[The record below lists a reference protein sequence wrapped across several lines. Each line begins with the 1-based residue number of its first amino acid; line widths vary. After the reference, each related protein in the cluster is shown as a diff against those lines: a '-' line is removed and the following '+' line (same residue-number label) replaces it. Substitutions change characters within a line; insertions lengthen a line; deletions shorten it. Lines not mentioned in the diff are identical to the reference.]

1 MAEDIKLHEQ
11 GKHQEALNHFREAR
25 ILSGMDTSELKLWQA
40 RVLRGL
46 GDLESAIKHLDIAIY
61 LEENAINLPERAG
74 IHADMSNEAQALE
87 NGYDARTRPDQ
98 THGWRHS
105 KAEANL
111 VIARG
116 WALIERWEES
126 LDHAEEAL
134 DVAAEHRYPQ
144 HKIREIQAILEE
156 AKRRLNS

>member
-11 GKHQEALNHFREAR
+11 GKHQEALNYFREAR
-25 ILSGMDTSELKLWQA
+25 ILSGADTSELKLWQGRA
-40 RVLRGL
+40 HRAL
-46 GDLESAIKHLDIAIY
+46 GDFETALKHLDIAVY
-61 LEENAINLPERAG
+61 LDKNAINLAERAG
-74 IHADMSNEAQALE
+74 IHADMGNGAEALDD
-87 NGYDARTRPDQ
+87 GYDARNSPGQ
-98 THGWRHS
+98 TDGWRHS

-111 VIARG
+111 AIARG
-116 WALIERWEES
+116 WALINRWEES